1 MKHIMISIDPDTD
14 KIKKIC
20 ESLVGSEIKLSFTIT
35 LQSGMTCSGKIN
47 NCNIIGDCMENVI
60 FPFIKKQIPSFQEGP
75 KQSSPDFYNGDDK
88 KWEWELKCFN
98 NNPGFDISNFNSY
111 ISQIE
116 KNLEKKL
123 YRTQYMIFRY
133 SFSNN
138 IVKIEDFKLCNIW
151 NLINYEG
158 KYPISLQCKKG
169 MWYNI
174 RPCSFQDINSKNKTP
189 DLFIKQICKAILES
203 PNTIINKENIINTIE
218 TQFHDLNYSQIL
230 CDFNSTLNIAS
241 NTGGVA
247 MLPNKSE

>member
-60 FPFIKKQIPSFQEGP
+60 FPVIKKQIPSFQEGP

-116 KNLEKKL
+116 KNLEK
-123 YRTQYMIFRY
+123 
-133 SFSNN
+133 
-138 IVKIEDFKLCNIW
+138 
-151 NLINYEG
+151 NYTE
-158 KYPISLQCKKG
+158 
-169 MWYNI
+169 
-174 RPCSFQDINSKNKTP
+174 
-189 DLFIKQICKAILES
+189 
-203 PNTIINKENIINTIE
+203 PNT
-218 TQFHDLNYSQIL
+218 
-230 CDFNSTLNIAS
+230 
-241 NTGGVA
+241 
-247 MLPNKSE
+247 